1 METKAEIRNYIAEKS
16 RILISDKKKILSDAI
31 LSRIELLPAFEKASC
46 ILCYHSLPDE
56 VNTHAFIEKWSKQKT
71 ILLPVIQ
78 DDVLHIRKY
87 DGKEKCKTGAFQIVE
102 PIGEDF
108 HDFQAIDLVLIP
120 GVAFDSEG
128 SRLGRGKG
136 YYDRFLSGVPE
147 GVWKIG
153 VCRPI
158 QLLDRVMTAE
168 HDISMDGLLCD
179 GVLYLFKR
187 GSGMVQ

>member
-108 HDFQAIDLVLIP
+108 QDFQSIDLALIP
-120 GVAFDSEG
+120 GIAFDSEG
-128 SRLGRGKG
+128 NRLGRGKG
-136 YYDRFLSGVPE
+136 YYDKLLPDISAF
-147 GVWKIG
+147 KIG
-153 VCRPI
+153 ICFDFKLIEKIPADNWDVR
-158 QLLDRVMTAE
+158 
-168 HDISMDGLLCD
+168 MDMILTEKNRLTI
-179 GVLYLFKR
+179 KN
-187 GSGMVQ
+187 